1 MEVEWWGGR
10 DSAYNY
16 QLGSYGFYLCSLYTV
31 VLVSLLLAYYF
42 FILFFIIWRIVLQF
56 QKQWEKVAR
65 YDFNKHLAHQDKK
78 YKLN

>member
-31 VLVSLLLAYYF
+31 VLVALLPAYPTIFSYCFSL
-42 FILFFIIWRIVLQF
+42 IGEFFIIS
-56 QKQWEKVAR
+56 
-65 YDFNKHLAHQDKK
+65 KK
-78 YKLN
+78 IRRGCTIRF